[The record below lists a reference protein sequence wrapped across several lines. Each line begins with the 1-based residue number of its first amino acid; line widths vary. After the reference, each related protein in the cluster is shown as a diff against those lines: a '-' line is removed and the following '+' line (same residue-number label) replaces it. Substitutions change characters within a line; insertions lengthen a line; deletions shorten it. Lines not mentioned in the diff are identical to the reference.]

1 MVQPDSDLIEL
12 VQMLALDVS
21 CADFTEVYFKMQ
33 QFNYFVRFV
42 GPIFAYQKSNFKS
55 SEILLSAKTTVNFS
69 QVHSFAGYFTL
80 SSQELQ
86 LGA

>member
-42 GPIFAYQKSNFKS
+42 GPIFAY
-55 SEILLSAKTTVNFS
+55 
-69 QVHSFAGYFTL
+69 
-80 SSQELQ
+80 
-86 LGA
+86 